1 VESLSPHRVL
11 APEVELPDSEAQA
24 QREADLG
31 QFETMILDN
40 LKKAGVQNT
49 TKNDRLKFDRLE
61 PCVFISYGWAVGP

>member
-1 VESLSPHRVL
+1 
-11 APEVELPDSEAQA
+11 VELPDSEAQA